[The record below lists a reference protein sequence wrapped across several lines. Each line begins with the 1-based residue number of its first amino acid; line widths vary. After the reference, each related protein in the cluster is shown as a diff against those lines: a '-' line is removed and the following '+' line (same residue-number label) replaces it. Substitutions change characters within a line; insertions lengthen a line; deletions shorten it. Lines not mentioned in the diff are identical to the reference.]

1 MEHGKPTDGPTN
13 TQFEENTNKGKRHVR
28 AKFQIIPSLSH
39 RSASV
44 SLRLSLRLSQT
55 RPHPSKWATEGQ
67 PITRQTPD
75 SRRSQTRVNDTS
87 VPSFESFRLSR
98 GVPGPSHSVSPR
110 HAPRH
115 APTPVNG
122 RQRDDGRSEGPQIWR
137 DHKRG

>member
-1 MEHGKPTDGPTN
+1 MEHSKPTDGPNN
-13 TQFEENTNKGKRHVR
+13 TQIEENTNKGKRHVR
-28 AKFQIIPSLSH
+28 AKFQIVPSLSH

-44 SLRLSLRLSQT
+44 SLRLSHRLSRT
-55 RPHPSKWATEGQ
+55 RPRPGKWATEGQ

-75 SRRSQTRVNDTS
+75 SRRLQTRVNDTS
-87 VPSFESFRLSR
+87 VPSFVPFRLSR

-122 RQRDDGRSEGPQIWR
+122 RQRSNRRSKQPQIQR
-137 DHKRG
+137 GYKRG